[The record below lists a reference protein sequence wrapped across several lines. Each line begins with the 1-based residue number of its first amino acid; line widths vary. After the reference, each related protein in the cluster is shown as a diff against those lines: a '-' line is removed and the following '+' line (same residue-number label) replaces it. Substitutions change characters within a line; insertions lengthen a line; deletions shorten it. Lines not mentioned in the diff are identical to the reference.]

1 MTQSNLAAQESTSSL
16 VLVEPS
22 KFKPKGDKAI
32 KRLQSK
38 QDLVEAIGWGSLIWV
53 TLTFLL
59 DGGANALVDL
69 PSALNAINRLSAL
82 LATDLLL
89 IQVLLIARV
98 PWLDKLYGHDRA
110 TLTHKKLGKPV
121 LYLVTLHFV
130 TVIWSYSISDSKNIF
145 DEAFSLITSVPDY
158 LLAAISF
165 GLMVLVVVTSL
176 NLARKRLPYEA
187 WYLIHLFAYGS
198 VMLAIPHQIN
208 SGSDIAGKPLAQA
221 FWIGAY
227 LFVALNILWFR
238 LLQPIFL
245 SGLSG
250 LKVSKTFAEASD
262 ATSIYLTGRNLKR
275 FNAQAG
281 QFFIVRVITW
291 KQWWRAHP
299 FSLSAAPTNDSLRF
313 TIGNRGDDTAALQ
326 NIKPGTRVIVE
337 GPYGVFTEERRTQD
351 HVVLVAAGIGA
362 PPIRA
367 LAESISARPSE
378 ATIIYRV
385 RNSNDAALIAEL
397 KEIAQRRGFFIHI
410 LEGSRKHAQ
419 SWFPAGVNDQL
430 PDHERLQAL
439 VPNIAKSDVFICGP
453 SAFTK
458 AVERSLT
465 KVGTPL
471 NHIHAEEFAW

>member
-1 MTQSNLAAQESTSSL
+1 M
-16 VLVEPS
+16 
-22 KFKPKGDKAI
+22 I
-32 KRLQSK
+32 
-38 QDLVEAIGWGSLIWV
+38 
-53 TLTFLL
+53 
-59 DGGANALVDL
+59 
-69 PSALNAINRLSAL
+69 
-82 LATDLLL
+82 
-89 IQVLLIARV
+89 
-98 PWLDKLYGHDRA
+98 
-110 TLTHKKLGKPV
+110 
-121 LYLVTLHFV
+121 
-130 TVIWSYSISDSKNIF
+130 
-145 DEAFSLITSVPDY
+145 
-158 LLAAISF
+158 
-165 GLMVLVVVTSL
+165 LVVVTSL

-187 WYLIHLFAYGS
+187 WYLIHLFAYGA

-238 LLQPIFL
+238 LLQPIVF
-245 SGLSG
+245 SGFSG
-250 LKVSKTFAEASD
+250 LKVSKTVAEASD
-262 ATSIYLTGRNLKR
+262 ATSIYLTGRNLKT
-275 FNAQAG
+275 FDAHAG

-313 TIGNRGDDTAALQ
+313 TIGNRGDDTAQLQ
-326 NIKPGTRVIVE
+326 NIKPGTRVILE
-337 GPYGVFTEERRTQD
+337 GPYGVFTEERRTQE

-367 LAESISARPSE
+367 LAESISARPGE

-397 KEIAQRRGFFIHI
+397 REIAKRRGFYIHI
-410 LEGSRKHAQ
+410 LEGSRKHPQ
-419 SWFPAGVNDQL
+419 SWFPAGVNDQF

-439 VPNIAKSDVFICGP
+439 VPNIEKSDVFICGP

-471 NHIHAEEFAW
+471 NQIHAEEFAW